1 MMQDESSWS
10 VNTGSLLCMCVCMI
24 VSEEDT
30 TDVPAIPEIPNEDET
45 FVKLTTELTVSCIG
59 HTVCAE
65 SASLTSHVWQFSLSE
80 W

>member
-1 MMQDESSWS
+1 
-10 VNTGSLLCMCVCMI
+10 MI

-59 HTVCAE
+59 HTTVCTE
-65 SASLTSHVWQFSLSE
+65 SASLTSHV
-80 W
+80 

>member
-1 MMQDESSWS
+1 
-10 VNTGSLLCMCVCMI
+10 MCLCMI

-45 FVKLTTELTVSCIG
+45 LVKLTTELTHVLGTLS
-59 HTVCAE
+59 VR
-65 SASLTSHVWQFSLSE
+65 SQRLLTTCSHVWQFSLSE

>member
-1 MMQDESSWS
+1 
-10 VNTGSLLCMCVCMI
+10 MI

-59 HTVCAE
+59 HTVCTE
-65 SASLTSHVWQFSLSE
+65 
-80 W
+80 